1 MPRKNAQL
9 VSTWVALFGPPLVST
24 STTAM
29 SVNVK
34 IAPNSAATAITGSVI
49 GMVTSNIRRQ

>member
-1 MPRKNAQL
+1 M
-9 VSTWVALFGPPLVST
+9 
-24 STTAM
+24 AM

-34 IAPNSAATAITGSVI
+34 IAPNSADTAITGSVI

>member
-9 VSTWVALFGPPLVST
+9 VSTWVALLGPPLVST

-29 SVNVK
+29 SVKVK
-34 IAPNSAATAITGSVI
+34 IAPNSAATAATGSTI
-49 GMVTSNIRRQ
+49 GMVISNMRRQ